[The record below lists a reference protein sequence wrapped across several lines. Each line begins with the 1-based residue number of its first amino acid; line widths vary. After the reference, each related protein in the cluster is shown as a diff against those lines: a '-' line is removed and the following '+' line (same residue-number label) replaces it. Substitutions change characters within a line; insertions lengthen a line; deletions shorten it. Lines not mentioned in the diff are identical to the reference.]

1 MAPFI
6 MQVFIPS
13 HLWNVGLSSFKR
25 LLGTCCPSIHQC
37 PLSFS
42 PADTLSNAMKAP
54 AQGSG
59 LATSNPLTSASPLL
73 APRGGG
79 AFLPGA
85 WARCGT
91 SHMRI
96 HTNAP
101 AANGPPPPGG
111 RQRAARPQHLAQ
123 CLSSSPPSCL
133 HTDSIPRGAPV
144 CAWRPGRNGH
154 HVGKR
159 GSVATPRNCSLH
171 FRPGSAC
178 RGLFRQRV
186 RFKVP
191 GLSCLSL
198 FRSLNYCPPAP
209 SLRALTV

>member
-25 LLGTCCPSIHQC
+25 LLGTCCPSIHQR

-101 AANGPPPPGG
+101 AANGPHPGG
-111 RQRAARPQHLAQ
+111 RQRAARSTWLSVCRHRHAPASTQIPSPEVHL
-123 CLSSSPPSCL
+123 C
-133 HTDSIPRGAPV
+133 APGV
-144 CAWRPGRNGH
+144 RAVMDITW
-154 HVGKR
+154 V
-159 GSVATPRNCSLH
+159 SVALWQLPGNCSLH